1 MYHLEFLKFASC
13 MNTILKDTN
22 RHLYMMDGIFV
33 IVFNICIII
42 FPSNVNIAF
51 DLTSNSYIML
61 AL

>member
-1 MYHLEFLKFASC
+1 
-13 MNTILKDTN
+13 
-22 RHLYMMDGIFV
+22 MMDGIFV